1 MQDLLDVK
9 GELVK
14 LDYAKIGKR
23 IQKVRKQ
30 KKLTQAD
37 LAAICDCT
45 SNHLSAI
52 ENGVNK
58 PSLELMVRIS
68 YSLDKSIDYFLMDSP
83 YAYPKYKI
91 DNEISEKLN
100 RCTSQMLCI
109 VNDILDSLLSN
120 IQTKN
125 DD

>member
-58 PSLELMVRIS
+58 PSLELMMRIS
-68 YSLDKSIDYFLMDSP
+68 CSLDKSIDYFLMDSP

-100 RCTSQMLCI
+100 LCTSQMLCI

-125 DD
+125 DE